1 LRIKR
6 HTEDDASDLARVAD
20 LVHGAAIRL
29 LRVVRRE
36 DVAAG
41 LSAPQLSA
49 LSVLVF
55 GGPQTMSA
63 LATAE
68 QVRPPTMSR
77 LVDDLERLGLA
88 ERIAKPGDRRVYV
101 VRVTDAGRALLEEGR
116 RKRLARLV
124 EILADATPRE
134 RRALRSAAQT
144 IVRLTDPAIT
154 PGGAGSASVAP
165 DGRLATI
172 GGRVTGRRGSPIRGS
187 G

>member
-1 LRIKR
+1 MTK
-6 HTEDDASDLARVAD
+6 ASAPADELAKLAD

-29 LRVVRRE
+29 LRFVRRE
-36 DVAAG
+36 DAAAG

-63 LATAE
+63 LAQAE

-88 ERIAKPGDRRVYV
+88 ERISQPGDRRVYLA
-101 VRVTDAGRALLEEGR
+101 RVTDAGRTLLEEGR
-116 RKRLARLV
+116 RKRLAKLV
-124 EILADATPRE
+124 EILGCATQSE

-144 IVRLTDPAIT
+144 LVRLTDSTIVSTRPA
-154 PGGAGSASVAP
+154 GQKAP
-165 DGRLATI
+165 A
-172 GGRVTGRRGSPIRGS
+172 GRRRRRG
-187 G
+187 GT

>member
-1 LRIKR
+1 
-6 HTEDDASDLARVAD
+6 LARIAD

-29 LRVVRRE
+29 LRFVRRE
-36 DVAAG
+36 DVAAN

-63 LATAE
+63 LAAAE

-88 ERIAKPGDRRVYV
+88 ERIAKAGDRRVYL
-101 VRVTDAGRALLEEGR
+101 VRVTDAGRTLLEEGR

-124 EILADATPRE
+124 EILGDASHAE
-134 RRALRSAAQT
+134 LRALRSAAQT
-144 IVRLTDPAIT
+144 LVRLTDSSIANAGAAEQKAKA
-154 PGGAGSASVAP
+154 PGIRTAP
-165 DGRLATI
+165 GTAAKARP
-172 GGRVTGRRGSPIRGS
+172 VGRR
-187 G
+187 